1 VRPDIQILLP
11 TEPPEQHAAD
21 ENRTIRSMTATIID
35 GKAIAARVRAQVAEE
50 VAAFV
55 ARSGRPPGLATV
67 LVGADPASAVYVGGK
82 QRACAEV
89 GMTPFDRRLPA
100 DASFAQVAELLGEL
114 NADDAVSGVLLQ
126 LPVPAHL
133 DGPTLTGM
141 IDPGKDVDGLTPIN
155 AGLLSQGRPGLRP
168 CTPLGVM
175 ELLASVDAQEG
186 DAAGGTPAGRAP
198 RSLKLE
204 GAEAVVVGR
213 SNLFGKPMAQLLLEA
228 NATVTVC
235 HSRTR
240 DLQAVCA
247 RADILIAAVGRA
259 RLVAADY
266 VKPGAVVIDVGMN
279 RLTPEQAGNRSGLV
293 GDVDFAAAAEVASAI
308 TPVPGGVGPMT
319 IALLLRNT
327 LHAAQAAH
335 AIEVNA

>member
-1 VRPDIQILLP
+1 M
-11 TEPPEQHAAD
+11 A
-21 ENRTIRSMTATIID
+21 ATIID
-35 GKAIAARVRAQVAEE
+35 GKAIAAQVRAQVAEQ
-50 VAAFV
+50 VAAFA
-55 ARSGRPPGLATV
+55 ARSGQPPGLATV
-67 LVGADPASAVYVGGK
+67 LVGEDPASAVYVGGK

-100 DASFAQVAELLGEL
+100 DASFEQVAELLAEL
-114 NADDAVSGVLLQ
+114 NADEAVSGVLLQ

-133 DGPTLTGM
+133 HGPTLTGM
-141 IDPGKDVDGLTPIN
+141 IDARKDVDGLTPLN
-155 AGLLSQGRPGLRP
+155 AGLLSLGRPGLRP

-175 ELLASVDAQEG
+175 ELLASVEA
-186 DAAGGTPAGRAP
+186 
-198 RSLKLE
+198 SLE

-240 DLQAVCA
+240 DLRAVCA
-247 RADILIAAVGRA
+247 RADVLIAAVGRA
-259 RLVAADY
+259 RLIAGDY

-279 RLTPEQAGNRSGLV
+279 RLTPEQAGNKSGLV
-293 GDVDFAAAAEVASAI
+293 GDVDFAAAVEVASAI

-327 LHAAQAAH
+327 LLAAEARVGETGSVPASESHA
-335 AIEVNA
+335 